1 MVSGNGV
8 GGAGWMGGGAEFRVF
23 LYKKCFFYYSSKI
36 LYVKI
41 KTFAWKKSFLCAWK
55 FTANTWKL
63 KKKSTWKTQTV
74 REISEKSIR
83 EKRLPY
89 VKKLKKSPK
98 KRFTHT
104 FYFHVG
110 KKTLLAIVAR
120 YFRFDLV
127 IWDLSIFG
135 PVACH
140 LRFNLAVPAQTA
152 NHYCLNKRIFVTE
165 ALIFTWFYE
174 FWTSSLSVSLRPYDF
189 SASSSSSFLFRSF
202 DFCARSLLFSL
213 IPWHFCASSLSFS
226 FSPN

>member
-1 MVSGNGV
+1 MKN
-8 GGAGWMGGGAEFRVF
+8 
-23 LYKKCFFYYSSKI
+23 
-36 LYVKI
+36 
-41 KTFAWKKSFLCAWK
+41 TNCAWK
-55 FTANTWKL
+55 FLNKYTWKAA
-63 KKKSTWKTQTV
+63 SM
-74 REISEKSIR
+74 R
-83 EKRLPY
+83 EKNEKIA
-89 VKKLKKSPK
+89 KK
-98 KRFTHT
+98 T
-104 FYFHVG
+104 FHAHFLFSRRK

-140 LRFNLAVPAQTA
+140 LRFDFAVPAQTA
-152 NHYCLNKRIFVTE
+152 YHYCLNKRIFVTE

-189 SASSSSSFLFRSF
+189 SASSSSSFFFRSF

-213 IPWHFCASSLSFS
+213 IPWHFCTSSLLFS